1 MIYLFLLIVF
11 TVPVFFKDKLPFFE
25 KPYWYWGECI
35 LLILVAGLRLVVGGD
50 TQTYL
55 ADFDVYPPLEDF
67 TILHFALFRYQP
79 LWTLLNC
86 VAKSIYPQF
95 FVVQIIVSCIINPV
109 TFYIIKKET
118 EKKYEVALVFLLFQ
132 YLYLNCEIMRETI
145 AISLF
150 YFAFSFYIKRKW
162 LPYYGICCI
171 AFFFHDAAIFY
182 FFLPLLYPV
191 LTREFTPKYV
201 LVIAG
206 IVLVFANPLVLSKL
220 MFFLPES
227 RVEVFTDFYAKMAIG
242 SFFGFL
248 RSITELFFTFFII
261 VKVKG
266 FVSYKVYIGLKI
278 YFVLHLMGLMMP
290 LFVNRICNSY
300 NIFYYITLV
309 EFLYVMR
316 DKLVTAAYFSLL
328 TIVFVRYYFVD
339 VTNLVSSK
347 ESSDRYY
354 FYELF
359 VPYYSIFETPDAN
372 VVARRRTIYLNQ
384 VGDNNN
390 Q

>member
-11 TVPVFFKDKLPFFE
+11 SIPVFFKDKLPFFE

-55 ADFDVYPPLEDF
+55 ADFDIYPTLEDF
-67 TILHFALFRYQP
+67 TIFHFALFRYQP

-86 VAKSIYPQF
+86 AAKSIYPQF

-242 SFFGFL
+242 SIFGFL

-300 NIFYYITLV
+300 NIFYYIALV

-372 VVARRRTIYLNQ
+372 VVARRRAIYLNQ

>member
-11 TVPVFFKDKLPFFE
+11 SIPVFFKDKLSFYE
-25 KPYWYWGECI
+25 KPYWYWGECF

-132 YLYLNCEIMRETI
+132 FLYLNCEIMRETI
-145 AISLF
+145 AISMF
-150 YFAFSFYIKRKW
+150 YFAFSFYIKRRW
-162 LPYYGICCI
+162 LPYYGICAVC
-171 AFFFHDAAIFY
+171 FFFHDAAIFY
-182 FFLPLLYPV
+182 FFLPLLYPI
-191 LTREFTPKYV
+191 LTREFTAKYV
-201 LVIAG
+201 
-206 IVLVFANPLVLSKL
+206 IVMATFILVFANPLVLSKL

-242 SFFGFL
+242 SIFGIL
-248 RSITELFFTFFII
+248 RSITELIFAYFII

-266 FVSYKVYIGLKI
+266 IVSYKVYIGLKI
-278 YFVLHLMGLMMP
+278 YFLMHLIGLMMP

-300 NIFYYITLV
+300 NLFYYIALV
-309 EFLYVMR
+309 EFLYLMR
-316 DKLVTAAYFSLL
+316 NKLVTVAYVGLL
-328 TIVFVRYYFVD
+328 TIVFARYYFVD

-347 ESSDRYY
+347 ESSDKYY

-372 VVARRRTIYLNQ
+372 VVARRRAIYLNQ

-390 Q
+390 